1 MGQSDTSSSAIPP
14 ELLHDHNPH
23 HASSTNPWVL
33 SLGALGVVYGDIG
46 TSPLYA
52 LRECFTGA
60 HGIPLTQESIFGVL
74 SLVFWVLM
82 IVISFKYM
90 LFVLRADNRGE
101 GGILALT
108 ALACPKKLHEAHP
121 IILGLGIFGAALL
134 YGDGI
139 LTPAVTVLSAV
150 EGLAIATP
158 VFEHWLV
165 PLSVVILFGLF
176 YFQKHGTARIGA
188 VFGPIM
194 MLWFAVIGA
203 LGIYG
208 IAQRPE
214 VLSALN
220 PVYALDFFF
229 HHKMEAYFVMGALFL
244 VVTGGEA
251 LYADMGHFGKSPI
264 RRAWFIVVL
273 PGLLLN
279 YFGQGALLLQN
290 PAAAENPFYLL
301 APGWMLYPLVALA
314 VAASVIASQ
323 ALISGVF
330 SLTRQAIQLGL
341 WPRMQINHT
350 SSEEIGQIYLPQMN
364 WALLAGC
371 VWLVL
376 TFKSSS
382 NLAAA
387 YGISVSATM
396 VITSILLYFVARKIW
411 NWSAL
416 GVLLLTAFFL
426 VVDLVFLSANAVKI
440 ADGGYVPLIIGASIF
455 LLMSTWRKGRMILG
469 QRLRASTVNLE
480 EFLKSLKTKELVKV
494 DGSAVY
500 MVGDPMVTPLALIHN
515 VKHNKVIHERVV
527 ILSVINKEIA
537 YVDETQRMQMATI
550 EEGVYRVVCKYGFT
564 ETPDVMVVLENLR
577 KQGIPIRV
585 EETTFFL
592 GRETLLATHNPGMA
606 IWREHLFAF
615 MSRNAQRATAFFNL
629 PPNQVIEV
637 GIQVEL

>member
-1 MGQSDTSSSAIPP
+1 MGQSDTASPAIPP
-14 ELLHDHNPH
+14 ELLHDHSPH
-23 HASSTNPWVL
+23 HASSSNLWVL
-33 SLGALGVVYGDIG
+33 ALGALGVVYGDIG

-60 HGIPLTQESIFGVL
+60 HGIPLNENSIFGVL

-108 ALACPKKLHEAHP
+108 ALACPKKLHDAHP

-158 VFEHWLV
+158 VFEQWLV
-165 PLSVVILFGLF
+165 PLAVVILIGLF

-194 MLWFAVIGA
+194 MLWFIVIGA

-208 IAQRPE
+208 IVQRPE
-214 VLSALN
+214 VLMALN
-220 PVYALDFFF
+220 PAYAIDFFV
-229 HHKMEAYFVMGALFL
+229 HHKMEAYFVMGSLFL

-273 PGLLLN
+273 PGLILN

-290 PAAAENPFYLL
+290 PAAAENPFYML

-364 WALLAGC
+364 WALLIGC

-396 VITSILLYFVARKIW
+396 VITSVLLYFVARKIW
-411 NWSAL
+411 NWNIL
-416 GVLLLTAFFL
+416 GIAVLTAFFL

-440 ADGGYVPLIIGASIF
+440 GQGGYVPLIIGGAIF

-480 EFLKSLKTKELVKV
+480 EFLKGLKTKELVKV
-494 DGSAVY
+494 NGTAVY

-537 YVDETQRMQMATI
+537 YVDDAQRMLTTTI
-550 EEGVYRVVCKYGFT
+550 EEGVYRVICKYGFT
-564 ETPDVMVVLENLR
+564 ETPDVMVILENLR
-577 KQGIPIRV
+577 KQGIPVHV

-606 IWREHLFAF
+606 IWREHIFAF